1 MRNLN
6 FKFIMLILSVI
17 ILNGCSGNKK
27 TEEQYLADAKL
38 KLEEK
43 KYDEAIAD
51 YREFLKNYPKS
62 DKAIFAYN
70 EIAGIQIS
78 NLSNP
83 QEGIKT
89 YQELAKNFPD
99 TKEAKQSLFMVAF
112 IYDETLKDKTNA
124 INSYQTFLD
133 KYPEDKDAN
142 DKMSESARTMLEV
155 LKSGKS
161 IEEIIEES
169 ISKSGTSTDT
179 TGSSGS
185 EDSNSKLKKLENDSK
200 EAGKEVQ
207 KKDKTTDEADSDP
220 AQK

>member
-6 FKFIMLILSVI
+6 FKFIMLILSVM
-17 ILNGCSGNKK
+17 ILNGCTDNKK

>member
-6 FKFIMLILSVI
+6 FKI
-17 ILNGCSGNKK
+17 ILVLLTAIIISGCTENKK
-27 TEEQYLADAKL
+27 SEEQYLADAKL

-43 KYDEAIAD
+43 KYDEAITG

-89 YQELAKNFPD
+89 YIELAEKHPD

-112 IYDETLKDKTNA
+112 IYDETLKDKQNA
-124 INSYQTFLD
+124 MASYQKFLD
-133 KYPEDKDAN
+133 KYPKDNDQN

-161 IEEIIEES
+161 IEEIIEEN
-169 ISKSGTSTDT
+169 IKKSGGNVDT
-179 TGSSGS
+179 TGTTGTTETKGT
-185 EDSNSKLKKLENDSK
+185 EDAGNKIKRLENES
-200 EAGKEVQ
+200 
-207 KKDKTTDEADSDP
+207 KDKDMKKETDKKVDP
-220 AQK
+220 AQN